1 MHSKYVVLGSAALV
15 LILAAGALYFFTRKG
30 TDTTAPSSGFT
41 TETVS
46 HGVIN
51 GSSEGVTV
59 ITLTKDGFKPS
70 ELTIKKGTTIMFK
83 NTTGNLYWPASN
95 LHPSHLIYPEFDP
108 QTPVAPTDTWSY
120 TFEKVGEWKF
130 HDHLSPYFTGT
141 ITVTE

>member
-1 MHSKYVVLGSAALV
+1 MLGVAALV
-15 LILAAGALYFFTRKG
+15 LIVAVGVLYVFARGNRTDATSSEFK
-30 TDTTAPSSGFT
+30 TDTVTY
-41 TETVS
+41 
-46 HGVIN
+46 GVIN
-51 GSSEGVTV
+51 GPAEGATV

-70 ELTIKKGTTIMFK
+70 ELTIKKGATVMFK

-120 TFEKVGEWKF
+120 TFEKVGEWRF